1 MDTVSY
7 SQLVSSV
14 DTVSYSQLF
23 TPQEMELLCSC
34 LKLSSVDTV
43 SYSQLEGAVVLFV
56 FNVQFS

>member
-14 DTVSYSQLF
+14 DTVSYSQLV
-23 TPQEMELLCSC
+23 TPQEVELLCSC